1 MTLAARAPVRVDAW
15 LDAPLSRWLWLVKW
29 VLVIPHLVVLTFLWA
44 AFAVVTVVAFV
55 AIVVAGRYPRTIF
68 DFTLGVLRW
77 SWRVS
82 YYATGAF
89 GTDRYPPFS
98 LGAEPDYP
106 ATLDIA
112 YPEHLSRGLV
122 LVKWWLLAIPHYLV
136 LGFLL
141 GGGGYLA
148 TRNGGGLGGGLIGL
162 LVLFA
167 VVILLFT
174 GRYPRGLFDLV
185 LGLDRWVLRVAAY
198 VALMTDSYP
207 PFRLDLGGAD
217 PAALVVGEPSPEQ
230 APAPVA
236 PVAPERPRWTAGRV
250 VALVVGSVLVLG
262 GLSSLGA
269 GTALLVVDTQ
279 GRDAAGF
286 IATPAQRFTGEGY
299 ALVADPMRLRQAAG
313 DADLPGVV
321 GQVRVRAIATSPS
334 GVFVGIGPS
343 AAVQSYLAP
352 VAHSALTPP
361 PSATDP
367 STSTRSTAG
376 GPPSTRPGQE
386 PFWVATASGTGGQ
399 ELLWAPVA
407 GDWTLVVMN
416 ADGSRPVVADLSFGA
431 TAPGLSAVWGG
442 LFGLGG
448 GALVLGSLIVALT
461 LWSASGR
468 RR

>member
-1 MTLAARAPVRVDAW
+1 MTLAARAPVRVDAR

-29 VLVIPHLVVLTFLWA
+29 VLVIPHLVVLTFLWV

-55 AIVVAGRYPRTIF
+55 AILVAGRYPRTIF

-207 PFRLDLGGAD
+207 PFRLDLGGSD
-217 PAALVVGEPSPEQ
+217 PATLVVGEPSPEQ
-230 APAPVA
+230 PPAPVA
-236 PVAPERPRWTAGRV
+236 PVEPERPRWTAGRV
-250 VALVVGSVLVLG
+250 VSLVVGSVLVLG
-262 GLSSLGA
+262 GLGSLGA

-286 IATPAQRFTGEGY
+286 IATPAQRFTGGDY
-299 ALVADPMRLRQAAG
+299 ALVAAPMRLRQAAG

-321 GQVRVRAIATSPS
+321 GQVRVRATATSAS

-343 AAVQSYLAP
+343 TAVQTYLAP
-352 VAHSALTPP
+352 VAHSSLAP
-361 PSATDP
+361 PS
-367 STSTRSTAG
+367 STEPTTTRVTAG
-376 GPPSTRPGQE
+376 GPPSTPPEQE
-386 PFWVATASGTGGQ
+386 SVWVAKASGSGSQ
-399 ELLWAPVA
+399 ELLWAPA
-407 GDWTLVVMN
+407 PGDWTLVVMN

-431 TAPGLSAVWGG
+431 TAPGLSAVWAG

-448 GALVLGSLIVALT
+448 TALVLGSLVVALT

>member
-1 MTLAARAPVRVDAW
+1 
-15 LDAPLSRWLWLVKW
+15 
-29 VLVIPHLVVLTFLWA
+29 
-44 AFAVVTVVAFV
+44 
-55 AIVVAGRYPRTIF
+55 
-68 DFTLGVLRW
+68 
-77 SWRVS
+77 VS

-112 YPEHLSRGLV
+112 YPEQLSRELV

-148 TRNGGGLGGGLIGL
+148 TRSGAGSGGGLIGL

-174 GRYPRGLFDLV
+174 GRYPRGLYDLV

-217 PAALVVGEPSPEQ
+217 PATLVVGEPSPEQ
-230 APAPVA
+230 PPAPVA

-250 VALVVGSVLVLG
+250 VALAIGSVLVLS
-262 GLSSLGA
+262 GLGSLGGA
-269 GTALLVVDTQ
+269 TALLVADTQ

-286 IATPAQRFTGEGY
+286 IATSAQRFTGEGY
-299 ALVADPMRLRQAAG
+299 ALVADPLRLRQAAG

-321 GQVRVRAIATSPS
+321 GEVRIRATATSPS

-343 AAVQSYLAP
+343 ARVQTYLAP
-352 VAHSALTPP
+352 VAHSALAPP
-361 PSATDP
+361 PSATEP
-367 STSTRSTAG
+367 STSTGPTAG
-376 GPPSTRPGQE
+376 GPPSTPPGQE
-386 PFWVATASGTGGQ
+386 SFWVAKASGPGGQ
-399 ELLWAPVA
+399 ELQWAPAA

-431 TAPGLSAVWGG
+431 TAPGLSAVWAA

-448 GALVLGSLIVALT
+448 AAFVLGVLVVALT
-461 LWSASGR
+461 LWLASGR

>member
-1 MTLAARAPVRVDAW
+1 MTLAARAPVRVDAR

-29 VLVIPHLVVLTFLWA
+29 VLVIPHLVVLTFLWI
-44 AFAVVTVVAFV
+44 AFAVVTVVALV
-55 AIVVAGRYPRTIF
+55 AILVSGRYPQTIF

-141 GGGGYLA
+141 GGGYLA
-148 TRNGGGLGGGLIGL
+148 TRSGGGLSGGLIGL

-167 VVILLFT
+167 VIILLFT

-207 PFRLDLGGAD
+207 PFRLDLGGTD
-217 PAALVVGEPSPEQ
+217 PAALLVGDPVPDQ
-230 APAPVA
+230 VPAPVA
-236 PVAPERPRWTAGRV
+236 PTAPQRPRWTAGRV
-250 VALVVGSVLVLG
+250 VSLVIGSVLVLG
-262 GLSSLGA
+262 GLSTLGG
-269 GTALLVVDTQ
+269 GTALLVADTQ

-286 IATPAQRFTGEGY
+286 VTTSAQRFTGEGY

-313 DADLPGVV
+313 DADLPGVI
-321 GQVRVRAIATSPS
+321 GQVRVRATATSPS

-361 PSATDP
+361 SATGS
-367 STSTRSTAG
+367 STATRPTAG
-376 GPPSTRPGQE
+376 GPPSTPPEQE

-399 ELLWAPVA
+399 ELLWAPAA

-431 TAPGLSAVWGG
+431 TAPGLGAAWRG

-448 GALVLGSLIVALT
+448 GALVLGSLIVALA

>member
-1 MTLAARAPVRVDAW
+1 
-15 LDAPLSRWLWLVKW
+15 
-29 VLVIPHLVVLTFLWA
+29 
-44 AFAVVTVVAFV
+44 
-55 AIVVAGRYPRTIF
+55 
-68 DFTLGVLRW
+68 
-77 SWRVS
+77 
-82 YYATGAF
+82 
-89 GTDRYPPFS
+89 
-98 LGAEPDYP
+98 
-106 ATLDIA
+106 
-112 YPEHLSRGLV
+112 
-122 LVKWWLLAIPHYLV
+122 
-136 LGFLL
+136 
-141 GGGGYLA
+141 
-148 TRNGGGLGGGLIGL
+148 
-162 LVLFA
+162 
-167 VVILLFT
+167 
-174 GRYPRGLFDLV
+174 
-185 LGLDRWVLRVAAY
+185 
-198 VALMTDSYP
+198 MTDSYP

-217 PAALVVGEPSPEQ
+217 PATLVVGEPSPDQ

-236 PVAPERPRWTAGRV
+236 PAEPERPRWSAGRV

-269 GTALLVVDTQ
+269 GTALLVADTQ

-321 GQVRVRAIATSPS
+321 GQVRVRATATSPS

-343 AAVQSYLAP
+343 TAVQSYLAP

-361 PSATDP
+361 PSATEP
-367 STSTRSTAG
+367 STSTRPTAG
-376 GPPSTRPGQE
+376 GPPSTPPEQE

-399 ELLWAPVA
+399 ELRWAPAA

-431 TAPGLSAVWGG
+431 TAPGLGAAWRG

-448 GALVLGSLIVALT
+448 GALVLGSLIVGLA

>member
-1 MTLAARAPVRVDAW
+1 MTLAARAPVRVDAR

-29 VLVIPHLVVLTFLWA
+29 VLVIPHLVVLTFLWI
-44 AFAVVTVVAFV
+44 AFAVVTVVALV
-55 AIVVAGRYPRTIF
+55 AILVSGRYPQTIF

-112 YPEHLSRGLV
+112 YPEQLSRGLV

-141 GGGGYLA
+141 GGGGYLV
-148 TRNGGGLGGGLIGL
+148 TRSGGGLGGGLIGL
-162 LVLFA
+162 LVLIA

-198 VALMTDSYP
+198 VALMTDTYP
-207 PFRLDLGGAD
+207 PFRLDLGGTD
-217 PAALVVGEPSPEQ
+217 PAALLVGDPVPDQ
-230 APAPVA
+230 VPAPVA
-236 PVAPERPRWTAGRV
+236 PTAPQRPRWTAGRV
-250 VALVVGSVLVLG
+250 VSLVIGSVLVLG
-262 GLSSLGA
+262 GLSTLGG
-269 GTALLVVDTQ
+269 GTALLVADTQ

-286 IATPAQRFTGEGY
+286 VTTSAQRFTGEGY
-299 ALVADPMRLRQAAG
+299 ALVADPLRLRQAAG
-313 DADLPGVV
+313 AADLPGVV
-321 GQVRVRAIATSPS
+321 GQVRVQATATAPS

-343 AAVQSYLAP
+343 AAVQTYLAP
-352 VAHSALTPP
+352 IAHSALAPP
-361 PSATDP
+361 PSAAELRT
-367 STSTRSTAG
+367 TAG
-376 GPPSTRPGQE
+376 PTADGPPSTPPAQE
-386 PFWVATASGTGGQ
+386 SFWVVQASGVGAQ
-399 ELLWAPVA
+399 EMVWAPA
-407 GDWTLVVMN
+407 PGDWTLVVMN

-431 TAPGLSAVWGG
+431 TAPGLSALWSALLGVGG
-442 LFGLGG
+442 ASLVV
-448 GALVLGSLIVALT
+448 GALVVALA
-461 LWSASGR
+461 LRSASGR

>member
-1 MTLAARAPVRVDAW
+1 MTLAARAPVRVDAR

-29 VLVIPHLVVLTFLWA
+29 VLVIPHLVVLMFLWA

-55 AIVVAGRYPRTIF
+55 AILVAGRYPRTIF

-141 GGGGYLA
+141 GGGGYLV
-148 TRNGGGLGGGLIGL
+148 TRSGGSSGGGLIGL
-162 LVLFA
+162 LVLIA

-217 PAALVVGEPSPEQ
+217 PATLVVGEPSPEQ

-236 PVAPERPRWTAGRV
+236 PVEPERPRWTAGRV

-269 GTALLVVDTQ
+269 GTALLVADTQ

-321 GQVRVRAIATSPS
+321 GQVRVRATATSPS

-343 AAVQSYLAP
+343 TAVQSYLAP

-361 PSATDP
+361 PSATEP
-367 STSTRSTAG
+367 STSTRPTAG
-376 GPPSTRPGQE
+376 GPPSTPPEQE

-399 ELLWAPVA
+399 ELRWAPAA

-431 TAPGLSAVWGG
+431 TAPGLGAAWRG

-448 GALVLGSLIVALT
+448 GALVLGSLIVALA